1 VSRLLDNMN
10 PQQREGIQAV
20 DGPVLLLAGA
30 GSGKTRVIT
39 HRIAYLIEERG
50 VRPDQILAVTFT
62 NKAATEMAERV
73 DKLLGHSAVARPLLS
88 TFHSFCVRVLRRDIE
103 ALRVNNSGLTR
114 TFAIYDEAD
123 QQAVVKTALKRLAI
137 DDKQLKPRV
146 ALGRISWAKNH
157 MIDPQEYFLA
167 STNPMEEK
175 IAHIFEIY
183 RKELFKANALD
194 FDDLLLET
202 VRLLKVA
209 PEVRERYNR
218 RYKYLLIDEYQ
229 DTNRPQ
235 YELMKLLAG
244 PAHNVCV
251 VGDEDQ
257 SIYSW
262 RGADIRNILEFEK
275 DFPEVRTI
283 RLEQNYRSTQIIL
296 EGASAVVANNIQR
309 KGKTLFTTREGGS
322 LIGYYEA
329 PDGENEALFIADRI
343 QQYLREAGQSDPDVP
358 PRCAVLYRT
367 NSQSRLVEEALRRYQ
382 IQYHMVG
389 GFSFYERAE
398 VKDILS
404 YMKLVLNPHDSIAFA
419 RVVNSPARGIG
430 KTTMETLE
438 RIALTAGLSTWDA
451 VARATKEQLLPARA
465 LQALAKFRR
474 LIEDA
479 RAMLGPNFADKL
491 TADLAPEGDAAEQ
504 NGIEAAASVDAAE
517 LNPVEI
523 AVESD
528 EDDVAAAE
536 PDTSFD
542 TSFNFGFDFGP
553 SEEISTIAPENA
565 AGTVHYDAYDRLDH
579 ADSDDWYL
587 SDAQLD
593 RLRDKVARLE
603 EQARKLGTSA
613 PELNVT
619 TITKGW
625 FRVRIMFDPQET
637 GGWSIVA
644 MKGTHLDST
653 DFGVLK
659 GEQIP
664 HNIDF
669 SGWDCDLCN
678 RQIERKQLFLLRK
691 GSEYER
697 AGSTCIERFKNI
709 RPRIFQF
716 HSEAKDSLR
725 TWLSQEGTKEIP
737 QSRPSLYSLADSI
750 RGVQQ
755 SKSEATD
762 VQPRQV
768 AAPFILATLTPRSP
782 MGSLESGP
790 PPANL
795 AEFNPFAPVVLKR
808 GANITP
814 ERAAEI
820 LMADERD
827 AGAGGFRKPG
837 DAATLPELI
846 KFLNDRSGYIRTLE
860 EEATPES
867 FSRIEN
873 LKELA
878 NAAQDA
884 QERGETLSEFLDHA
898 ALVSD
903 ADSYSAE
910 ARVTLMTL
918 HAAKGLEFPLV
929 FIAGMEEGLFPSSRT
944 LVDPG
949 GLEEERRLCYVGM
962 TRAMDTLIMTRARYR
977 RRYGSDMPDSTIPSR
992 FLEEVPS
999 RLIEDLGS
1007 PAPRPQFSGSAYATP
1022 YPQRSRFGRPIGGEE
1037 GDRHYSYEDEDQSA
1051 NPPANRRTASKFSTT
1066 RVAPGSRPVS
1076 TSGSVDNIAN
1086 FFAARGQ
1093 KFARPKLD
1101 IPEPTGKTG
1110 LRQGSRVRHPKYG
1123 EGTVFRREGEG
1134 DDAKITVQ
1142 FQQHGVKKL
1151 VEKFAQLE
1159 AL

>member
-1 VSRLLDNMN
+1 MSRLLDNMN

-50 VRPDQILAVTFT
+50 VPADQILAVTFT
-62 NKAATEMAERV
+62 NKAASEMAERV
-73 DKLLGHSAVARPLLS
+73 DKILGHSSLAKPLLS

-114 TFAIYDEAD
+114 TFAIYDEVD

-202 VRLLKVA
+202 VRLLKVV

-235 YELMKLLAG
+235 YELMKLLSG
-244 PAHNVCV
+244 TAHNVCV

-262 RGADIRNILEFEK
+262 RGADIKNILEFEK

-296 EGASAVVANNIQR
+296 EGASAVVANNTQR

-343 QQYLREAGQSDPDVP
+343 QQYLRAAGDSDSDAL

-389 GFSFYERAE
+389 GFSFYDRAE

-404 YMKLVLNPHDSIAFA
+404 YMKLVLNPHDSIALG

-438 RIALTAGLSTWDA
+438 RIALTAGISSWDA
-451 VARATKEQLLPARA
+451 IARATEEKLLPARA
-465 LQALAKFRR
+465 LAALSNFRR
-474 LIEDA
+474 LISDA
-479 RAMLGPNFADKL
+479 RALLGPGFADKL
-491 TADLAPEGDAAEQ
+491 SADLEGVPHDREAEGEAIVGEVSVDADPDFNPNEF
-504 NGIEAAASVDAAE
+504 AAAS
-517 LNPVEI
+517 
-523 AVESD
+523 SD
-528 EDDVAAAE
+528 EDLAVTE

-553 SEEISTIAPENA
+553 TEELSTIAPENA
-565 AGTVHYDAYDRLDH
+565 ADTDAAH
-579 ADSDDWYL
+579 A
-587 SDAQLD
+587 
-593 RLRDKVARLE
+593 
-603 EQARKLGTSA
+603 
-613 PELNVT
+613 
-619 TITKGW
+619 I
-625 FRVRIMFDPQET
+625 
-637 GGWSIVA
+637 
-644 MKGTHLDST
+644 
-653 DFGVLK
+653 
-659 GEQIP
+659 
-664 HNIDF
+664 
-669 SGWDCDLCN
+669 
-678 RQIERKQLFLLRK
+678 
-691 GSEYER
+691 GS
-697 AGSTCIERFKNI
+697 
-709 RPRIFQF
+709 
-716 HSEAKDSLR
+716 
-725 TWLSQEGTKEIP
+725 
-737 QSRPSLYSLADSI
+737 
-750 RGVQQ
+750 
-755 SKSEATD
+755 
-762 VQPRQV
+762 
-768 AAPFILATLTPRSP
+768 
-782 MGSLESGP
+782 
-790 PPANL
+790 
-795 AEFNPFAPVVLKR
+795 EFNPFAPIVLKR
-808 GANITP
+808 SANTSP

-820 LMADERD
+820 LMESQASTE
-827 AGAGGFRKPG
+827 AVEGFRKPG

-846 KFLNDRSGYIRTLE
+846 KFLNDRSGYIRALE

-884 QERGETLSEFLDHA
+884 QERDETLTEFLDHA

-929 FIAGMEEGLFPSSRT
+929 FLAGMEEGLFPSSRT
-944 LVDPG
+944 LVDPN

-977 RRYGSDMPDSTIPSR
+977 RRYGSDMPEGSIPSR

-999 RLIEDLGS
+999 RLVEDLGS
-1007 PAPRPQFSGSAYATP
+1007 PPARPQFSGSAYATP
-1022 YPQRSRFGRPIGGEE
+1022 YPQRNRFGRPTAAEE
-1037 GDRHYSYEDEDQSA
+1037 GERHYSYEDEDQTAQTADSGLRPAA
-1051 NPPANRRTASKFSTT
+1051 NKFSTS
-1066 RVAPGSRPVS
+1066 RVAPGSRPV
-1076 TSGSVDNIAN
+1076 TASGSVDNIAN
-1086 FFAARGQ
+1086 FFAARG
-1093 KFARPKLD
+1093 KTFTRPKIDLS
-1101 IPEPTGKTG
+1101 EPAGKTG
-1110 LRQGSRVRHPKYG
+1110 FRQGSRVRHPKYG
-1123 EGTVFRREGEG
+1123 EGTVFRREGDG